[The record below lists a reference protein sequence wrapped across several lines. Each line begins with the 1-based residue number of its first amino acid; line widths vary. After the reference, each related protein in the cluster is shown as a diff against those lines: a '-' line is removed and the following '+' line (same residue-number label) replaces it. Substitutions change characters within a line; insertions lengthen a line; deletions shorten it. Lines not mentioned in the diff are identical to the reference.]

1 MLERWAGRIIKR
13 WWLSLLLILLIT
25 VFFLGQFKHLTYDNR
40 VTQWIPQNDEVLKY
54 SLEVGDKF
62 RSNELV
68 LILFQPAQGETF
80 SPAVLRAIKQLT
92 EELGQRKEIFLASSI
107 ANSAYITQIEGGIEV
122 RDFLLQIPQ
131 EQSAWRELKK
141 KALAEDTFVNNVISE
156 DGQWLALNV
165 YINPDE
171 DLVWTFGQIIKPLA
185 EKYLSSLGKIY
196 YSGIPADAY
205 FADKFVTSDIKTLV
219 PLVIILILLI
229 LYLSFRQ
236 WGGMFYPFLVV
247 CLASIWVFGLM
258 GLTRTPM
265 NIITPALPVLLVA
278 LGSAYGI
285 HVFNKLLGD
294 TTPGAFSP
302 EAQARKLASVAV
314 PVILAAGTT
323 MVGFISFLTA
333 RLKIIIQFGFLST
346 IGIACASLLA
356 LIFIPAAQQLF
367 RLRLSQRKQGISSIY
382 SLPLSFL
389 AKVVEKRRRLILIV
403 SLVLFVGFFPGIFFI
418 KHQVNFSEYYPV
430 DSPPRQALRIVKDN
444 FGGSSPLS
452 LYFKTDQVKSAAFL
466 RLVRREANYLSSL
479 SGVSQPFSIADFIQ
493 ELNYELNGSYSLPE
507 TDGQVANLWFFIEGR
522 RELEQLVTPGE
533 NETLI
538 MARVLSSATDQL
550 KKIEAEIKRF
560 LNHEFSQGIVAIDL
574 ASLPPEKREVIRRQ
588 EGVRLAEELRWITKY
603 YTSREIP
610 LAPLQDIFLQA
621 LNSVPGLQESEI
633 KEKVREAWRQYIF
646 SDDFDFYLTRAQKE
660 KLLRFLVPL
669 LGVSESEFRVAAS
682 DIFRRVIP
690 EEEYETEIAADVVE
704 TFLLRRQEIQRR
716 VYVERHL
723 ENLLSLLPTPEEPVA
738 RESLRKKAAGLLYEL
753 ADSLVILPQE
763 RAGGEGQLLPL
774 ERVIQTGYPSFVTR
788 LDYFL
793 STSQIQSLLLALGLT
808 FLLIFL
814 LNRHF
819 LWAFISIMPIVFSV
833 VVIYGFLGL
842 VGIPLDFATMM
853 IASVS
858 IGVGID
864 YVIHFSHG
872 VKEALKT
879 GGSLEEAV
887 YSVYLEK
894 GRDILANSLAVMM
907 GFLVLLFS
915 SMSPLANFGGMMA
928 GAMLLSA
935 TGALTI
941 LPALILWLKP
951 EKGGQ

>member
-1 MLERWAGRIIKR
+1 
-13 WWLSLLLILLIT
+13 
-25 VFFLGQFKHLTYDNR
+25 
-40 VTQWIPQNDEVLKY
+40 
-54 SLEVGDKF
+54 
-62 RSNELV
+62 
-68 LILFQPAQGETF
+68 
-80 SPAVLRAIKQLT
+80 
-92 EELGQRKEIFLASSI
+92 
-107 ANSAYITQIEGGIEV
+107 
-122 RDFLLQIPQ
+122 
-131 EQSAWRELKK
+131 
-141 KALAEDTFVNNVISE
+141 
-156 DGQWLALNV
+156 
-165 YINPDE
+165 
-171 DLVWTFGQIIKPLA
+171 
-185 EKYLSSLGKIY
+185 
-196 YSGIPADAY
+196 
-205 FADKFVTSDIKTLV
+205 
-219 PLVIILILLI
+219 
-229 LYLSFRQ
+229 
-236 WGGMFYPFLVV
+236 
-247 CLASIWVFGLM
+247 
-258 GLTRTPM
+258 
-265 NIITPALPVLLVA
+265 
-278 LGSAYGI
+278 
-285 HVFNKLLGD
+285 
-294 TTPGAFSP
+294 
-302 EAQARKLASVAV
+302 
-314 PVILAAGTT
+314 
-323 MVGFISFLTA
+323 
-333 RLKIIIQFGFLST
+333 
-346 IGIACASLLA
+346 
-356 LIFIPAAQQLF
+356 
-367 RLRLSQRKQGISSIY
+367 
-382 SLPLSFL
+382 
-389 AKVVEKRRRLILIV
+389 
-403 SLVLFVGFFPGIFFI
+403 
-418 KHQVNFSEYYPV
+418 
-430 DSPPRQALRIVKDN
+430 
-444 FGGSSPLS
+444 
-452 LYFKTDQVKSAAFL
+452 
-466 RLVRREANYLSSL
+466 
-479 SGVSQPFSIADFIQ
+479 
-493 ELNYELNGSYSLPE
+493 
-507 TDGQVANLWFFIEGR
+507 
-522 RELEQLVTPGE
+522 
-533 NETLI
+533 
-538 MARVLSSATDQL
+538 
-550 KKIEAEIKRF
+550 
-560 LNHEFSQGIVAIDL
+560 
-574 ASLPPEKREVIRRQ
+574 VIRRQ